1 MPKIVISY
9 LQHEAEYFVE
19 DLGAGVELDMVL
31 IPGGSFM
38 MGSPEY
44 ELGRSD
50 NESPQHLVTIKPFFI
65 GKYPITQAQWK
76 AIAELSPIKQ
86 ELNLDPSHFKG
97 SNRPVERISWLD
109 AVEFCD
115 RLTEKTK
122 RKYRLPSEAE
132 WEYAC
137 RAGTTTPFHFG
148 ETITTDLANYNGT
161 NDKIGSYG
169 RGPKGIYRQETTPVG
184 TFKVANAFG
193 LFDMHGN
200 VWEWCA
206 DHWHNNYEGAP
217 DDGSAWVEEQQ
228 NDRDN
233 DYHFEKVRRGSS
245 WYSYPDYCRSA
256 CRVGNAPGHKSGNG
270 GFRVVCTAG

>member
-19 DLGAGVELDMVL
+19 KLGAGVELDMVL

-50 NESPQHLVTIKPFFI
+50 NESPQHLVTIKPFFM

-76 AIAELSPIKQ
+76 AVAVLPPIKQ

-97 SNRPVERISWLD
+97 ANRPVERISWLD

-137 RAGTTTPFHFG
+137 RAETTTPFHFG
-148 ETITTDLANYNGT
+148 ETISRDFANYNGNYT
-161 NDKIGSYG
+161 YGAGSKG
-169 RGPKGIYRQETTPVG
+169 VTRGETTPCG
-184 TFKVANAFG
+184 SFGVANAFG
-193 LFDMHGN
+193 LYDMHGN

-206 DHWHNNYEGAP
+206 DRWHDNYEGAP
-217 DDGSAWVEEQQ
+217 NDGSAWIDQPNQ
-228 NDRDN
+228 NQNESQIYRLL
-233 DYHFEKVRRGSS
+233 RGGS
-245 WYSYPDYCRSA
+245 WYVNPEVCRSA
-256 CRVGNAPGHKSGNG
+256 VRINLVPGYNDFNI
-270 GFRVVCTAG
+270 GFRVVCAAAWT